1 VLFPKRFWTGIE
13 DGSITVAVRSWRR
26 PSVKA
31 GSTLHS
37 PVGLLGID
45 SVEVIEASD
54 LTEADAGAA
63 GYRSLGELLGQ
74 LARFPEGDVHRVRF
88 HRIGD
93 DPRIALRDD
102 ADLSPDDVAAITRRL
117 DRLDRA
123 SSHGPW
129 TRQALDLIEQNP
141 GRRAPDLAAMVG
153 RDTQPFKTDI
163 RKLKAMGLTESL
175 RIGYRLSPR
184 GVAYREA
191 AGRR

>member
-1 VLFPKRFWTGIE
+1 VLFPKRFWAGIE
-13 DGSITVAVRSWRR
+13 DGSVTVAVRRWRR

-37 PVGLLGID
+37 PVGLLVID
-45 SVEVIEASD
+45 SVEVIDASD
-54 LTEADAGAA
+54 ITEADAGAA
-63 GYRSLGELLGQ
+63 GHRSLDELLDQ
-74 LARFPEGDVHRVRF
+74 LTRFPEGDVHRVRF

-129 TRQALDLIEQNP
+129 TRLALDLIEQNP

-153 RDTQPFKTDI
+153 RDTQPFKTDV

-184 GVAYREA
+184 GVAYRDA
-191 AGRR
+191 AGGR